1 MHMEEQQQYEPLAEQ
16 AVLAALFSTPELLD
30 DLSEIIQPEDFY
42 EVRNS
47 VLFEAAL
54 ELRENGKSYD
64 PINLIGHI
72 KKKGQLNNIGGVGY
86 VAEILS
92 PNRLTQYSSDP
103 IGYAEIIRDLSMR
116 RKLLQ
121 LSINIK
127 ESATLGSGLEA
138 SEALIIAEESVLQL
152 AQNDTTNTAH
162 SAADMYDDAILR
174 MDELAN
180 APEGTIP
187 GIPSGFTILDD
198 MTGGWAEGQVIALA
212 ARPSVGKT
220 ALAMD
225 FARAAAYV
233 GEKSVLFFSLEMSE
247 PELMLRL
254 LAAEARVSLG
264 SLKTGRLTADERMN
278 LFSVQDRIKN
288 HNLYFDSTPN
298 VGLSHIRSRATR
310 QKASQAGLDL
320 IIIDY
325 LGLMKVNA
333 GNKNATRENQV
344 SELSRG
350 IKLLAK
356 ELKIPIILLAQLNR
370 QSEARV
376 DKKPALSD
384 LRESGAIEQDVDCA
398 LLIHRPD
405 QSDPNIRPGE
415 ADLLVVKNRNG
426 PTGKI
431 PLVPMLEYGKYIQGD
446 GIIQRDMS
454 HYDDDKAS
462 DTSTEREA
470 SYPAPSEE
478 DGTPW

>member
-1 MHMEEQQQYEPLAEQ
+1 MEEQLYEPLAEQ
-16 AVLAALFSTPELLD
+16 AVLAALFSTPEMLD
-30 DLSEIIQPEDFY
+30 DLSEIIQPDDFF

-47 VLFEAAL
+47 VVFECAL
-54 ELRENGKSYD
+54 ELRENGKGYD

-72 KKKGQLNNIGGVGY
+72 KKKGQLNTVGGVGY
-86 VAEILS
+86 FTEILS
-92 PNRLTQYSSDP
+92 PNRLTQYSTDP
-103 IGYAEIIRDLSMR
+103 IGYAEIIKDLSTR
-116 RKLLQ
+116 RKLIA
-121 LSINIK
+121 LSTNIQ
-127 ESATLGSGLEA
+127 EAAALGAGLEA
-138 SEALIIAEESVLQL
+138 TEAMMVAEESILQL
-152 AQNDTTNTAH
+152 AQNDTSNTAH
-162 SAADMYDDAILR
+162 AAADLFDGTIRR
-174 MDELAN
+174 MEELAT
-180 APEGTIP
+180 APEGSIP
-187 GIPSGFTILDD
+187 GIPSGFSILDG
-198 MTGGWAEGQVIALA
+198 MTGGWLGGQVIALA

-225 FARAAAYV
+225 FARAATYM
-233 GEKSVLFFSLEMSE
+233 GGKSVLFFSLEMSE

-264 SLKTGRLTADERMN
+264 SLKTGKLTEDERMN
-278 LFSVQDRIKN
+278 LFSVQDRIKSN
-288 HNLYFDSTPN
+288 NLYFDSTPN

-310 QKASQAGLDL
+310 QKASPAGLDL

-325 LGLMKVNA
+325 LGLMKVNS
-333 GNKNATRENQV
+333 GNKQATRENQV

-356 ELKIPIILLAQLNR
+356 ELNIPVILLAQLNR
-370 QSEARV
+370 QSESRV

-431 PLVPMLEYGKYIQGD
+431 PLIPMLEFGKYIQGD
-446 GIIQRDMS
+446 GLIQRDMS
-454 HYDDDKAS
+454 HYDDEQTVATAS
-462 DTSTEREA
+462 EGEAVYPPPTEADDE
-470 SYPAPSEE
+470 
-478 DGTPW
+478 PW

>member
-1 MHMEEQQQYEPLAEQ
+1 MHTEEQQYEPLAEQ
-16 AVLAALFSTPELLD
+16 AVLAALFSDSEILD
-30 DLSEIIQPEDFY
+30 ELSEIIQPDDLY
-42 EVRNS
+42 EVRNK
-47 VLFEAAL
+47 VIFESAL

-72 KKKGQLNNIGGVGY
+72 KKKGQLNSVGGVGY
-86 VAEILS
+86 FTEILS

-103 IGYAEIIRDLSMR
+103 IGYAQIIKDLSMR
-116 RKLLQ
+116 RKLIE
-121 LSINIK
+121 LSTHIR
-127 ESATLGSGLEA
+127 ESASLGAGLDA
-138 SEALIIAEESVLQL
+138 SEAMMIAEESVLQL
-152 AQNDTTNTAH
+152 AQNDSSNTAH
-162 SAADMYDDAILR
+162 SAAELFDSTIKR
-174 MDELAN
+174 MEELAE
-180 APEGTIP
+180 APEGSIP
-187 GIPSGFTILDD
+187 GIPSGFTKLDE
-198 MTGGWAEGQVIALA
+198 MTGGWLGGQVIALA

-225 FARAAAYV
+225 FARAAAYM
-233 GEKSVLFFSLEMSE
+233 GGKSVLFFSLEMSE

-264 SLKTGRLTADERMN
+264 SLKTGRLTEEERMN
-278 LFSVQDRIKN
+278 LFSVEDKIKN
-288 HNLYFDSTPN
+288 NNLFFDSTPN

-310 QKASQAGLDL
+310 QKATPAGLDL

-333 GNKNATRENQV
+333 GNKQATRENQV

-356 ELKIPIILLAQLNR
+356 ELNIPIILLAQLNR
-370 QSEARV
+370 QSESRV

-426 PTGKI
+426 PTDKI

-446 GIIQRDMS
+446 GLIQRDMS
-454 HYDDDKAS
+454 HYDNEQTVNSAA
-462 DTSTEREA
+462 EGEVI
-470 SYPAPSEE
+470 YPAPSEE
-478 DGTPW
+478 DESPW